1 MITKNSYYFFFF
13 ISIIARLIHLN
24 YSGYNYDFCCDVP
37 RYLNLSDNIINH
49 NYNLLDD
56 LFIVAPFYPYYL
68 ALLKIIN
75 NENFIT
81 ILISTQILIS
91 SVSTV
96 FIMKITKEIFKEK
109 KIIYISGLIYSIYP
123 TTLFYTHMIGQ
134 ETFFQFFFIVSCFF
148 FCKFIN
154 KNKKKDLLI
163 FSIFITLSFLT
174 KSHVSI
180 VIIFLLI
187 SVILLSKN
195 INNKIY
201 NILIIIITLN
211 IMCFP
216 NAYYN
221 YKKNGVYALSTT
233 GLGLSMSSNSDNFY
247 NFLVEIKNIN
257 QLKNSETIN
266 FYPPK
271 IDSAQKIKDK
281 EKFWIEEAIKWI
293 KNNPKKF
300 IEMKFYN
307 LYNFIL
313 PGVNKNH
320 YTFKV
325 WLFSFLI
332 ALPLYIGA
340 YIEICRNTI
349 KDYKKHL
356 LIISVGLGMMS
367 YSVLFF
373 PQDRI
378 NYIML
383 EPLYIVYFSNFIK
396 KILINLKKNII
407 N

>member
-1 MITKNSYYFFFF
+1 
-13 ISIIARLIHLN
+13 
-24 YSGYNYDFCCDVP
+24 
-37 RYLNLSDNIINH
+37 
-49 NYNLLDD
+49 
-56 LFIVAPFYPYYL
+56 
-68 ALLKIIN
+68 
-75 NENFIT
+75 
-81 ILISTQILIS
+81 
-91 SVSTV
+91 
-96 FIMKITKEIFKEK
+96 
-109 KIIYISGLIYSIYP
+109 
-123 TTLFYTHMIGQ
+123 
-134 ETFFQFFFIVSCFF
+134 
-148 FCKFIN
+148 
-154 KNKKKDLLI
+154 
-163 FSIFITLSFLT
+163 
-174 KSHVSI
+174 
-180 VIIFLLI
+180 
-187 SVILLSKN
+187 
-195 INNKIY
+195 
-201 NILIIIITLN
+201 
-211 IMCFP
+211 MCFP

-257 QLKNSETIN
+257 QLKNPETIN
-266 FYPPK
+266 FYPAK
-271 IDSAQKIKDK
+271 IDSAQKI
-281 EKFWIEEAIKWI
+281 
-293 KNNPKKF
+293 

-340 YIEICRNTI
+340 YIEIYRNTI

-396 KILINLKKNII
+396 KIFINLKKNSLFNFFI
-407 N
+407 